1 MGKELVTN
9 MSKILPTE
17 TLKKFYLAFRDADPT
32 HALIQCV
39 DIMSDDQSMLLK
51 KTQSKDGQ
59 VQFVYKPKV
68 LPDDHLP
75 PPLPTFEC
83 AIE

>member
-39 DIMSDDQSMLLK
+39 DIMSDDQ
-51 KTQSKDGQ
+51 
-59 VQFVYKPKV
+59 VR
-68 LPDDHLP
+68 
-75 PPLPTFEC
+75 PTHTHTHTPTHTHTH
-83 AIE
+83 IHTHTLRRHM